1 MHNQPKTSATLSP
14 LFIEEERFPALTP
27 TELGAASRALPF
39 AYEADSLPV
48 AESRALLSGLSE
60 VMEAL
65 ADGGG

>member
-14 LFIEEERFPALTP
+14 LFIEEERFLALAP
-27 TELGAASRALPF
+27 TGLAAASRALPF

-48 AESRALLSGLSE
+48 AESSALPSGLSE

>member
-1 MHNQPKTSATLSP
+1 VQNQPKTSRTLSP
-14 LFIEEERFPALTP
+14 LFMEEERFLAVTP
-27 TELGAASRALPF
+27 TELGAASRALAF

-48 AESRALLSGLSE
+48 AESSALLSALSE